1 MTETA
6 NTNLS
11 NKEEVENMKNLT
23 VAQMIEEL
31 KSMPQNAT
39 VCICLGDNGDA
50 YGFCQVVNND
60 DVVDLVLNEEL

>member
-23 VAQMIEEL
+23 VAQIIEEL
-31 KSMPQNAT
+31 KKMPHDAT

-50 YGFCQVVNND
+50 YGIGQVVNND